1 MQIRWV
7 EHDFRHSQPRGGLT
21 KLRGNEVSCGCQVGK
36 ETEGIADK
44 ALLDHTPKLGRKRRP
59 ATRRAMEIAAAFKSG
74 RPKATLA
81 EVAAI
86 SAAEGTAAERAAVG
100 TVER

>member
-1 MQIRWV
+1 
-7 EHDFRHSQPRGGLT
+7 
-21 KLRGNEVSCGCQVGK
+21 
-36 ETEGIADK
+36 
-44 ALLDHTPKLGRKRRP
+44 
-59 ATRRAMEIAAAFKSG
+59 MEIAAAFKSG

-100 TVER
+100 TVERQDVA